1 MPVEG
6 TLPPARQAHRRRL
19 ARLSVTGC
27 AAAIALSAACRGGGG
42 PDQYLVKSRTAPDT
56 HHVALVTLVR
66 CDTDWCEQ
74 LAIGP
79 SADKVQPIATLP
91 AKERCSAVVWVP
103 DGKRA
108 GFIVNGQQLR
118 LYEAASGRP
127 AGQIDLVPRDSDPP
141 TREARG
147 ITFSENGAA
156 ITFDD
161 CPRDKS
167 GCQPR
172 ILAVR

>member
-1 MPVEG
+1 M
-6 TLPPARQAHRRRL
+6 AL
-19 ARLSVTGC
+19 AAG
-27 AAAIALSAACRGGGG
+27 CRGG
-42 PDQYLVKSRTAPDT
+42 PDDYLVTSRTAPGT
-56 HHVALVTLVR
+56 HYVALVRLVR
-66 CDTDWCEQ
+66 CGTDWCER

-79 SADKVQPIATLP
+79 TADGAQPLAALAP
-91 AKERCSAVVWVP
+91 KERCSEIVWSP

-108 GFIVNGQQLR
+108 GFVIDGQQLR
-118 LYEAASGRP
+118 LYDAETHRP
-127 AGQIDLVPRDSDPP
+127 AGQVDLVTRDSDPP

-167 GCQPR
+167 GCRPA

>member
-6 TLPPARQAHRRRL
+6 TLPPARQATRRF
-19 ARLSVTGC
+19 ARLTVTGC
-27 AAAIALSAACRGGGG
+27 AAAIALSAACRSSG
-42 PDQYLVKSRTAPDT
+42 PDEYLVKSRTAPDT
-56 HHVALVTLVR
+56 HHVALVKLVR
-66 CDTDWCEQ
+66 CGTDWCEQ

-79 SADKVQPIATLP
+79 AADSVQQIDTLP
-91 AKERCSAVVWVP
+91 AKERCSAIVWLP

-108 GFIVNGQQLR
+108 GFVVNGQQLR
-118 LYEAASGRP
+118 LYEAGTGRP

-147 ITFSENGAA
+147 ITVSENGAA
-156 ITFDD
+156 MTFDD
-161 CPRDKS
+161 CPREKS